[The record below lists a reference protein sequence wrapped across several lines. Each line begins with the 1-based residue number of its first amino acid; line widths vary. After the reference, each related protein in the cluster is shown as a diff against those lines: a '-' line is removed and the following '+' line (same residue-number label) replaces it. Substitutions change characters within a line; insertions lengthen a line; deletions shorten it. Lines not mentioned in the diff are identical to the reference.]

1 MLSRKETPFLIDL
14 PNEWVDSVYE
24 LMQSTYQKK
33 LSEKGL
39 DFKIFGKLYKSELLM
54 IASLVDPNNDVA
66 LPTSYFVSIDLDE
79 GQDHTKLLNT
89 LVDSIGA
96 FFDQFFADDSWM
108 DYQDLWKDEKF
119 KDLDLFVK
127 VTRENVELSIKADQ
141 LLNQ

>member
-1 MLSRKETPFLIDL
+1 
-14 PNEWVDSVYE
+14 
-24 LMQSTYQKK
+24 MQSTYQKK

-39 DFKIFGKLYKSELLM
+39 DFKIFGKLYKSELLV